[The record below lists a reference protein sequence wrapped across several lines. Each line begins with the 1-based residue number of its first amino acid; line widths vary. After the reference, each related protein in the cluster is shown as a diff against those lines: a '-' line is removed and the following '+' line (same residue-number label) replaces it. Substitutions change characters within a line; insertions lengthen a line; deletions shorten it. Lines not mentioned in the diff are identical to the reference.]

1 MSDQPGKKWMCM
13 LNDQESGPFT
23 SEQLKKLAQ
32 SGNLKPD
39 DLVRLEDQQ
48 KWRQASS
55 VKGLINAPTEATT
68 EVKPKKQKTAK
79 PSPSKKSDEGWSM
92 VTVGIVGAGTLVV
105 IGTVVWFASAL
116 VRTGGSVSA
125 IVSSSENSINALIFT
140 FKQDPNDRGK
150 VIYSGVRPGAVEW
163 TATFQS
169 CDPRGVIKIDSGKND
184 VFVEVAISAAIEAIP
199 VWQAIP
205 AGTEVRFA
213 AMLTPDLL
221 IEHWSQTQPLTEFDF
236 YRNTFSKGEGSL
248 SNVSHYERAVLLV
261 ENARPISPAPLEGN
275 GAAEAFVKFLE
286 QNHAVVSRDNAGRTT
301 SISYLPEAVDR
312 GTYNAQRIKQTN
324 PNLTDAAFLLLADL
338 PELNYLLVSSTLLTG
353 KSLEALK
360 RMPKLTSLALM
371 KTEIGDADLTQL
383 KNARSLSS
391 LTLSLSDTITDAGL
405 VHLKQLSSLDSLDLS
420 DTKVTPAGL
429 ASLRENLPNL
439 SAGSTRKQVSGTMF
453 APADDADRLQALSV
467 FDDKNGRFS
476 SSPYAPLFL
485 HGDELVYLGFNKH
498 LRTPNVVA
506 DAKIWNIITQEIYRP
521 ELRYPMRRFSAARP
535 TQMQLVGIQ
544 QKRNE
549 NQGNGDRTILYWD
562 MDSDQVRWESEPIVP
577 PLFPTALRFN
587 ADGSMLG
594 VAVAAPPPF
603 AGETPCEIQLFAT
616 VDGTKTVRPLEPGY
630 IRDFAFDREGRQ
642 IAVLIAS
649 PDNTQ
654 RHISL
659 IDVADGSIVWT
670 SNVSVFGKLRYNQ
683 TGDVIVSDFRIEQ
696 GQGRQR
702 TAETGLNFIDAASGN
717 VISTLPVDRLR
728 DFDVSFDGRVLAL
741 ARTGMT
747 NVHIDLLDMAD
758 QSLIASLVSQKAAGG
773 RSFRELGIQF
783 GQSTYRF
790 GVWCREGP
798 SQIEFWELG
807 ADAP

>member
-1 MSDQPGKKWMCM
+1 M
-13 LNDQESGPFT
+13 NDQESGPFT

-125 IVSSSENSINALIFT
+125 IVSSSENSINALI
-140 FKQDPNDRGK
+140 
-150 VIYSGVRPGAVEW
+150 YSFEPSPDDSSKYTYKNVHVGAVNW
-163 TATFQS
+163 TATFEGS
-169 CDPRGVIKIDSGKND
+169 DAKGSIKIKQAKSDRPID
-184 VFVEVAISAAIEAIP
+184 VTITAAIEAIP
-199 VWQAIP
+199 IWQAIP
-205 AGTEVRFA
+205 GGTEVRFTA
-213 AMLTPDLL
+213 TLTPDVLVH
-221 IEHWSQTQPLTEFDF
+221 IYGSSGNFSGEFEGHF
-236 YRNTFSKGEGSL
+236 NALAKGEGVIDNL
-248 SNVSHYERAVLLV
+248 SNQHQPTLGRAELFVID
-261 ENARPISPAPLEGN
+261 ARPIDPVPLEGN
-275 GAAEAFVKFLE
+275 AAAEAFVKYLE
-286 QNHAVVSRDNAGRTT
+286 QNGAVISRDAAGRTT
-301 SISYLPEAVDR
+301 SISYVPSTGSRLPSS
-312 GTYNAQRIKQTN
+312 AQRSPLDQTD
-324 PNLTDAAFLLLADL
+324 PQLTDAAFERLADL
-338 PELNYLLVSSTLLTG
+338 PELWYILVASKRMTG
-353 KSLEALK
+353 KSLAVLE
-360 RMPKLTSLALM
+360 RMPKLKSLALM
-371 KTEIGDADLTQL
+371 NTQIGDADLTQL

-506 DAKIWNIITQEIYRP
+506 DAKIWNVVTQEVYRP
-521 ELRYPMRRFSAARP
+521 ELRYPMRGFDAAHP

-544 QKRNE
+544 QKRDE
-549 NQGNGDRTILYWD
+549 NQGNGDRTILFWD

-577 PLFPTALRFN
+577 PLFPTALPPPRFN

-594 VAVAAPPPF
+594 VAVFAPRPF

-630 IRDFAFDREGRQ
+630 IKDFAFDREGRHL
-642 IAVLIAS
+642 AVLIAS
-649 PDNTQ
+649 QDNSQ

-659 IDVADGSIVWT
+659 IDVADGLIAWT
-670 SNVSVFGKLRYNQ
+670 SDASGYSKLRYNQ

-728 DFDVSFDGRVLAL
+728 DFDVSYDGRMLAL
-741 ARTGMT
+741 ARTGET
-747 NVHIDLLDMAD
+747 NVHIDLLNMAD
-758 QSLIASLVSQKAAGG
+758 QSLAATLVSQKAARG
-773 RSFRELGIQF
+773 RSLRELGIQF

-790 GVWCREGP
+790 GVWSREGP

-807 ADAP
+807 SDAP